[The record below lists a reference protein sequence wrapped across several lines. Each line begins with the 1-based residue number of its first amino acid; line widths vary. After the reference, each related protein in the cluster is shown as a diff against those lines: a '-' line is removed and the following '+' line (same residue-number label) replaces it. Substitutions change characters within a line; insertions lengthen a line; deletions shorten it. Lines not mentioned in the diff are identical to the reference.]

1 MDIRPRPL
9 PLGNP
14 SQDRGTGSTASP
26 APPLVS
32 VIVPS
37 YNAEPWI
44 ERTLASVL
52 GQTHRHLEVIVVDD
66 GSTDATV
73 ERLRACS
80 DPRLRVIE
88 QANAGACV
96 ARNRALAEASG
107 DYVQYLDADDL
118 LSPDK
123 IGRQVAILQRAPP
136 GCLAVSGTVYF
147 KDGTDPQARRGHAG
161 YPALNSDDPV
171 QWLLDL
177 WTPGPGYGP
186 GRWGMVSVH
195 AWLVPRSVA
204 EAAGPWDPTVLQ
216 DQDGEYFARVLMESA
231 GVRWDPE
238 GWAYY
243 RKFDRP
249 ASVSGGRSE
258 RHLRG
263 RLRAVDSKARHVMPR
278 TTAANRAQAE
288 AALARQYLSVAFHA
302 HPAHPAVVRE
312 AEWKSRRFGG
322 HSADFLVQSRA
333 RWVQPLVGWK
343 RAKWLSHWY
352 HRLKPPASPQP
363 VPTGTQAS

>member
-1 MDIRPRPL
+1 MDVRPRPL
-9 PLGNP
+9 PLGSP
-14 SQDRGTGSTASP
+14 SQDRGGRPTASP
-26 APPLVS
+26 TPPLVS

-66 GSTDATV
+66 GSSDATV
-73 ERLRACS
+73 ERLRACP

-107 DYVQYLDADDL
+107 DYIQYLDADDL

-123 IGRQVAILQRAPP
+123 IERQVALLQDAPA

-147 KDGTDPQARRGHAG
+147 QDGTDPWTQEGRVG

-177 WTPGPGYGP
+177 WTPGEGYGRD
-186 GRWGMVSVH
+186 RWGMVSLH
-195 AWLVPRSVA
+195 SWLVPRAVA
-204 EAAGPWDPTVLQ
+204 ERAGPWDPAVIQ
-216 DQDGEYFARVLMESA
+216 DQDGEYFARVLLAST
-231 GVRWDPE
+231 GVRWEPE

-243 RKFDRP
+243 RKFSRP
-249 ASVSGGRSE
+249 GSVSSGRSE

-263 RLRAVDSKARHVMPR
+263 RLRAVDSKARHVMPQ
-278 TTAANRAQAE
+278 TTAANRAQAA
-288 AALARQYLSVAFHA
+288 AALARQYLSIAFQA
-302 HPAHPAVVRE
+302 HPTLPGVVQE
-312 AEWKSRRFGG
+312 AEWKSRRLGG
-322 HSADFLVQSRA
+322 HSTDFLVQSRV
-333 RWVQPLVGWK
+333 RWIEPVVGWK
-343 RAKWLSHWY
+343 GARWLSYWY
-352 HRLKPPASPQP
+352 HRLKPS
-363 VPTGTQAS
+363 SDS